1 MISIAIICA
10 LLFALVL
17 GIRTLLRRVF
27 SVLDNIPGPPRKS
40 LLTGNLTQYYDP
52 DGWTFQRELEENYGQ
67 VVKLHG
73 LFGDRQLYVFDP
85 VALHSILV
93 KDQDLYEEMP
103 DHMSMNSL
111 LFGTSIGSTIRDEH
125 RRFRKIMIPAFSTA
139 SLRPMVPMFFEVA
152 EKARDGLI
160 APSVRAGPQTVDLLP
175 VLGRLS
181 LELIG
186 RTGIGS
192 SLDSMEPGGAPT
204 NRYAQAL
211 RELYPTAYKLSLFK
225 PFLPLIVKMP
235 FPSFRRFMINLI
247 PLTALHRLRELVDIT
262 DAEATQLVADR
273 KAAIQSGELYAK
285 EDAKD
290 IMSLLIKSNTSSED
304 AMHLT
309 DEELVAS
316 TSIIMFAATDTTSS
330 ALNRLFH
337 ILALHPEVQDKLRA
351 EILAAP
357 EHLDHDA
364 LVALPYLDS
373 FVREVL
379 RLFSPVTPGAF
390 RQAYED
396 TVLPLSTPIVG
407 VDGTPMEAIR
417 VPKGTPIY
425 IAIAAVNHSKQ
436 IWGPDALEFKPE
448 RWTRGKAE
456 GATTKTCGIYGNTMT
471 FIGGGRSCI
480 GFKFS
485 QLEMKA
491 VLCVFLRAFTFSAPD
506 EGIKWRMIG
515 MLQAPS
521 VDGRS
526 QLPIRVER
534 RKV

>member
-1 MISIAIICA
+1 MSSITIICA

-27 SVLDNIPGPPRKS
+27 SVLDNIPGPPLKS

-52 DGWTFQRELEENYGQ
+52 DGWAFQRELEQNYGQ
-67 VVKLHG
+67 VVKFHG

-103 DHMSMNSL
+103 ELVSMNLL
-111 LFGTSIGSTIRDEH
+111 LFGASVGSTIRDEH
-125 RRFRKIMIPAFSTA
+125 RRFRKIMLPAFSTA
-139 SLRPMVPMFFEVA
+139 SLRPMVPVFFEVA

-160 APSVRAGPQTVDLLP
+160 APKVRAGPQTVDLFP
-175 VLGRLS
+175 VFGRLA

-211 RELYPTAYKLSLFK
+211 RELYPTAHKLSLFK
-225 PFLPLIVKMP
+225 SLLPLIVKMP
-235 FPSFRRFMINLI
+235 FPSFRRFLINLV
-247 PLTALHRLRELVDIT
+247 PLPALHRLRELVDLT
-262 DAEATQLVADR
+262 DAAAAQLVAER

-285 EDAKD
+285 DDAKD
-290 IMSLLIKSNTSSED
+290 IMSLLIKSNTSAED

-316 TSIIMFAATDTTSS
+316 TSMIMFAATDTTSS
-330 ALNRLFH
+330 ALSRIFYV
-337 ILALHPEVQDKLRA
+337 LALHPEVQDKLRA

-357 EHLDHDA
+357 QHLDHDA

-373 FVREVL
+373 FIREIL
-379 RLFSPVTPGAF
+379 RLAC
-390 RQAYED
+390 QD
-396 TVLPLSTPIVG
+396 TVLPLSTPIGG
-407 VDGTPMEAIR
+407 VDGTPISTIT
-417 VPKGTPIY
+417 VPKGTSIY
-425 IAIAAVNHSKQ
+425 IAIAAVNHNKQ
-436 IWGPDALEFKPE
+436 IWGADALEFKPE

-456 GATTKTCGIYGNTMT
+456 TATTKTCGIYGNMMT
-471 FIGGGRSCI
+471 FIGGGHGCI

-485 QLEMKA
+485 QLEMKT

-506 EGIKWRMIG
+506 EGIKWRMTG
-515 MLQAPS
+515 TLQSPS
-521 VDGRS
+521 LDGRP

-534 RKV
+534 RNV